1 MSGLGWLVAGVAVAA
16 AAAVWLAAGVVALT
30 GASCATE
37 PLDVY
42 QHMEGR

>member
-1 MSGLGWLVAGVAVAA
+1 MSGLGWLVAGVAVA

-37 PLDVY
+37 PLHVY